1 MGKMTYIPDS
11 LMADVE
17 QLKEMQKRGLRY
29 EIKCYDMICYDS
41 KEERETEERLSPCT
55 PFYKEEKEKEERG
68 LSLSHARKECLTNPT
83 LNEVAEYAKMFD
95 NLTFTAEYFFHHYN
109 ALGWKV
115 RGEAI
120 ENWQSLFNAWANDP
134 KKSHQPSRARSQQ
147 RQQTLLAAETR
158 LQEQAEQQTAER
170 NERMREQADQH
181 ISREDY
187 ERLKAAGYKG
197 ERIFKGKDGRWHFE
211 GEEDG

>member
-1 MGKMTYIPDS
+1 MTYIPDS
-11 LMADVE
+11 LMVDVE

-68 LSLSHARKECLTNPT
+68 THTPRKREILPVPT
-83 LNEVAEYAKMFD
+83 LEEVREFARQIP
-95 NLTFTAEYFFHHYN
+95 NLDFTAEYFFHRN
-109 ALGWKV
+109 ESRGWQKD
-115 RGEAI
+115 GAPI
-120 ENWQSLFNAWANDP
+120 ENWQSLLLCWHEG
-134 KKSHQPSRARSQQ
+134 KKGKGTGAKRSQQ

-170 NERMREQADQH
+170 NERLKEQAEKAVSYQEYQRMK
-181 ISREDY
+181 RE
-187 ERLKAAGYKG
+187 
-197 ERIFKGKDGRWHFE
+197 GKV
-211 GEEDG
+211 